1 MYKKGSYIAFM
12 TKQPEVHLNEM
23 FGYNNLTEKDFKESE
38 HIGFIMSVLGD
49 NTYIAVT
56 VRPLGCFECI
66 INESDILHLV
76 DESELTEEEKEVKAL
91 VGFNPPNVYY
101 PPSKVQGETPKE
113 KCEQLAKDALCNLFP
128 DEKIAHVEFEESVY
142 LKSDLLSDL
151 QGLFNLFKIKD
162 RDSELEKACNEF
174 EKILKDSSFKEHYSV
189 IVGVYDH
196 TDKKTIHNYLV
207 AIDLKFEEVTVMRN
221 IDERTRFFRSLGP
234 DYDNVYSWKIEK
246 TQELLEKSK

>member
-76 DESELTEEEKEVKAL
+76 DESELTEEERDVKAL
-91 VGFNPPNVYY
+91 VGFKLPNVYY

-128 DEKIAHVEFEESVY
+128 DQKIAHVEFEESVY

-196 TDKKTIHNYLV
+196 TDKKTIPNYLV

-221 IDERTRFFRSLGP
+221 IEERTQFFRSLGP
-234 DYDNVYSWKIEK
+234 DYDHIYSWKIEK
-246 TQELLEKSK
+246 TQELLTKE

>member
-1 MYKKGSYIAFM
+1 MYKKGSYISFM

-38 HIGFIMSVLGD
+38 HIGFIMSVLDD
-49 NTYIAVT
+49 NTYLAVT

-76 DESELTEEEKEVKAL
+76 DKSELTEEEKDVKAL
-91 VGFNPPNVYY
+91 VGFKLPNVYY

-151 QGLFNLFKIKD
+151 QDLFKLFNIKN

-174 EKILKDSSFKEHYSV
+174 EKIIKNSSFKEHYSV

-196 TDKKTIHNYLV
+196 TDKRTIHNYLV

-234 DYDNVYSWKIEK
+234 DYDNVYSWKIGK
-246 TQELLEKSK
+246 TQELLAKK

>member
-76 DESELTEEEKEVKAL
+76 DESELTEEEKDVKAL
-91 VGFNPPNVYY
+91 VGFKLPNVYY

-128 DEKIAHVEFEESVY
+128 DEKIANVEFEESVY
-142 LKSDLLSDL
+142 LKSDLLSEF

-189 IVGVYDH
+189 IVGVYDN
-196 TDKKTIHNYLV
+196 TNKKTIHNYLV

-221 IDERTRFFRSLGP
+221 IDERTRFFRSLRP

-246 TQELLEKSK
+246 TQELLTKE